1 MISASRLRSFG
12 LAVLL
17 ALVVLVA
24 CRQIALHGG
33 YAPHAA
39 YRAQVDAMLDGR
51 LALTRAP
58 DGLIH
63 DLAWTPSG
71 VQQVWGLGAPLWQLP
86 FELVGRIF
94 GVSPFPD
101 RIALL
106 AWLVAMWFAVIRA
119 FRPRDV
125 GEARPDDQR
134 RFAGRTRALDTRA
147 MQFGAVLITA
157 LLPGFVALLRGRIG
171 VYEEAAIYAYGAAL
185 MLMAGVIAVLRK
197 PTTARYVILV
207 GFAGLTG
214 LIRPTVWF
222 YSLAAVLIATAILV
236 RNHGRAPGRAIAL
249 GLALFVAGGA
259 ALYATNA
266 ARFGSGTEFGH
277 RLNVHSLP
285 GNIVA
290 TRFGYPFER
299 VGTVAATQELIG
311 SLFDGPERRS
321 KRGFYQTALHR
332 WQSPVPRWREYYF
345 TTFSWP
351 YAVAIAA
358 GLAIA
363 ALAWRRRG
371 DPFARTLGAWAVL
384 GGAPL
389 AVFYLHAPSLTSRY
403 QLDLAPAIAALLV
416 IAWREAVA
424 RWPRASLAVL
434 VALWGTAVATSKVT
448 RPRGASDPVGRDAA
462 ARSTY
467 AISRAIEAERRLPPG
482 YDLADPLLPI
492 WTDVAEDFARCI
504 DARGEPIA
512 CDAPPLPGDV
522 VIRGHRAGREWFVE
536 RAAIPDEPLAPEC
549 VPIGGARQLGN
560 GDDRGE
566 GDDGRGD
573 GDDGDDGGGSGPRC
587 IAAPTVR
594 DDPTAVDD
602 GGFVGPPALYLNG
615 FGWDLATGQVPPAT
629 LFYVE
634 DPQYIALDVAGPPGT
649 DWDRAVR
656 VALGLDRLRLVA
668 AADTAGGARLR
679 FAVPHRTG
687 LHFAFVAF
695 GPDDQ
700 LDRPRSAFRLR
711 SIRWRDP

>member
-1 MISASRLRSFG
+1 M
-12 LAVLL
+12 
-17 ALVVLVA
+17 
-24 CRQIALHGG
+24 
-33 YAPHAA
+33 
-39 YRAQVDAMLDGR
+39 
-51 LALTRAP
+51 
-58 DGLIH
+58 
-63 DLAWTPSG
+63 
-71 VQQVWGLGAPLWQLP
+71 
-86 FELVGRIF
+86 
-94 GVSPFPD
+94 
-101 RIALL
+101 
-106 AWLVAMWFAVIRA
+106 
-119 FRPRDV
+119 
-125 GEARPDDQR
+125 
-134 RFAGRTRALDTRA
+134 
-147 MQFGAVLITA
+147 
-157 LLPGFVALLRGRIG
+157 
-171 VYEEAAIYAYGAAL
+171 
-185 MLMAGVIAVLRK
+185 MAGVIAVLRK
-197 PTTARYVILV
+197 PTTARYLILV
-207 GFAGLTG
+207 GLAGLTG
-214 LIRPTVWF
+214 LIRPTAWF
-222 YSLAAVLIATAILV
+222 YSLAAVLVATAILV
-236 RNHGRAPGRAIAL
+236 RNHGRPPARAILL
-249 GLALFVAGGA
+249 GLALFVAGGG

-299 VGTVAATQELIG
+299 VGTVAAGKELIG

-351 YAVAIAA
+351 YALAIAA

-371 DPFARTLGAWAVL
+371 DPFARTLGAWAVI

-389 AVFYLHAPSLTSRY
+389 VVFYLHAPSLTSRY

-424 RWPRASLAVL
+424 RWPRAALTVL

-448 RPRGASDPVGRDAA
+448 RPRGVSDPVGRDAA
-462 ARSTY
+462 ARSTF
-467 AISRAIEAERRLPPG
+467 AISRAIKLDRQLPPA

-492 WTDVAEDFARCI
+492 WTDVTEDFARCI
-504 DARGEPIA
+504 DARGAPIA

-522 VIRGHRAGREWFVE
+522 VIRGHRSGRTWLVE
-536 RAAIPDEPLAPEC
+536 RAVIPDEPLAPEC
-549 VPIGGARQLGN
+549 RPIGDA
-560 GDDRGE
+560 
-566 GDDGRGD
+566 GRL
-573 GDDGDDGGGSGPRC
+573 DDGGDIGEGGEGGDGGGGGPRC
-587 IAAPTVR
+587 VAAPTVR

-602 GGFVGPPALYLNG
+602 GSFVGPPGLYLNA

-634 DPQYIALDVAGPPGT
+634 DPRYIALDVAGPPGT

-668 AADTAGGARLR
+668 AADTADGARLR
-679 FAVPHRTG
+679 FAVPRRTG
-687 LHFAFVAF
+687 LHIAFVAF
-695 GPDDQ
+695 GPDDE

>member
-1 MISASRLRSFG
+1 MMLGSRLRSLG
-12 LAVLL
+12 AALVL
-17 ALVVLVA
+17 ALIVLVA

-33 YAPHAA
+33 YAPHPA
-39 YRAQVDAMLDGR
+39 YRAQVDALLDGR
-51 LALTRAP
+51 LALTPAP

-86 FELVGRIF
+86 FEALGRAV

-101 RIALL
+101 RVALL
-106 AWLVAMWFAVIRA
+106 AWLAAMWFAVIRA

-125 GEARPDDQR
+125 GEIRPDDQR
-134 RFAGRTRALDTRA
+134 RVRGGTRALDSRA
-147 MQFGAVLITA
+147 MQLGAVLITA

-171 VYEEAAIYAYGAAL
+171 IYEEAAIYAYGAAM
-185 MLMAGVIAVLRK
+185 MLLAGVIAMLRK
-197 PTTARYVILV
+197 PTTTRYLILV
-207 GFAGLTG
+207 AFAGLTG
-214 LIRPTVWF
+214 LVRPTVWF
-222 YSLAAVLIATAILV
+222 YGLAAALVATAILV
-236 RNHGRAPGRAIAL
+236 RNHGRPAGRAIAL
-249 GLALFVAGGA
+249 GLALFVAGGG
-259 ALYATNA
+259 ALYASNA

-285 GNIVA
+285 GNVVA
-290 TRFGYPFER
+290 TRFSYPFER
-299 VGTVAATQELIG
+299 VGTVAAAEELVG

-332 WQSPVPRWREYYF
+332 WQAPVPRWREYYF

-351 YAVAIAA
+351 YAAAIAA

-389 AVFYLHAPSLTSRY
+389 VVFYLRAPSLTSRY

-416 IAWREAVA
+416 LAWREAVA
-424 RWPRASLAVL
+424 RWPRAALAVL

-448 RPRGASDPVGRDAA
+448 RPRGVSDPVDREVA
-462 ARSTY
+462 ARTTA
-467 AISRAIEAERRLPPG
+467 AITRAIDFDHRLPPA

-492 WTDVAEDFARCI
+492 WTDVAEDYARCN
-504 DARGEPIA
+504 DARGAAIA

-522 VIRGHRAGREWFVE
+522 VTRGHRVGREWFVE
-536 RAAIPDEPLAPEC
+536 RTAIPDEPLAP
-549 VPIGGARQLGN
+549 
-560 GDDRGE
+560 GDPG
-566 GDDGRGD
+566 
-573 GDDGDDGGGSGPRC
+573 
-587 IAAPTVR
+587 
-594 DDPTAVDD
+594 AVDQGAVD
-602 GGFVGPPALYLNG
+602 QGGFVGPPALYLNA

-629 LFYVE
+629 MFYLD
-634 DPQYIALDVAGPPGT
+634 DPEYLALDVAGPPGT

-656 VALGLDRLRLVA
+656 VAIGLDHLRLIA
-668 AADTAGGARLR
+668 TADTADGARLR
-679 FAVPHRTG
+679 FAVPHRPG
-687 LHFAFVAF
+687 LQIAFVAF
-695 GPDDQ
+695 GPDDE

-711 SIRWRDP
+711 SIRWRD